1 MTEVTPCLVVLA
13 QDLVDLEEFST
24 IVVEVLEDLAKSE
37 MALDPSLE
45 ASIRIMLVSILATI
59 CLELDQL
66 VEEVV
71 QEAFPP
77 LEETLAE
84 TDSTEIVSLT
94 TE

>member
-1 MTEVTPCLVVLA
+1 MTEVTPCLVGLA

-37 MALDPSLE
+37 MALDPNLE

-59 CLELDQL
+59 CLELDLL
-66 VEEVV
+66 VAEVA
-71 QEAFPP
+71 QEASPP

>member
-59 CLELDQL
+59 CLVLDLL
-66 VEEVV
+66 VVEVA
-71 QEAFPP
+71 QEASPP

-84 TDSTEIVSLT
+84 TDSMEIVSLT

>member
-1 MTEVTPCLVVLA
+1 MTEVTPCLVVSA

-24 IVVEVLEDLAKSE
+24 IVVGGLGDLAKSE

-59 CLELDQL
+59 CLVLDLL
-66 VEEVV
+66 VVEVA
-71 QEAFPP
+71 QEASPP
-77 LEETLAE
+77 MEETLAE

>member
-59 CLELDQL
+59 CLELDLL
-66 VEEVV
+66 VVEVA
-71 QEAFPP
+71 QEASPP